1 MSKQQ
6 QQRLGQLDALRGS
19 AMVWMTIYHFCFDL
33 NHFGWIRQDFY
44 NDPLWTWQRT
54 AIVSLFL
61 FCVGWSQAATSFK
74 SASVSGSKT
83 ASSERLMFSWR
94 RWFQIAACAGAV
106 SVSSYVMYPKSYIY
120 FGVLHAV
127 CVMLLLLWGV
137 RALGA
142 YAYNYLPTN
151 KAGGRQELWLVG
163 LFIGTGLACLALFM
177 YPPVI
182 FNAPPWN
189 ILGLI
194 TQKPITEDYVP
205 LLPWFALVCLGFTYG
220 QRRKAQRHSI
230 EKKGLDVSL
239 NITSSPQVLSLL
251 SKLGRYSLPYYML
264 HQPVLIGVLYLL
276 NLGRLA

>member
-6 QQRLGQLDALRGS
+6 QQRLGQLDALRGG

-44 NDPLWTWQRT
+44 NDPFWTWQRT

-61 FCVGWSQAATSFK
+61 FCAGWSQAATSFK
-74 SASVSGSKT
+74 SAPVSGAKT
-83 ASSERLMFSWR
+83 ASSEWLMFSWR
-94 RWFQIAACAGAV
+94 RWFQIAACAGVV
-106 SVSSYVMYPKSYIY
+106 SVSSYVMYPKSFIY

-127 CVMLLLLWGV
+127 CVMLLLLWGL
-137 RALGA
+137 RAVCVYACVYTGKVWGRPELG
-142 YAYNYLPTN
+142 
-151 KAGGRQELWLVG
+151 LVG
-163 LFIGTGLACLALFM
+163 LPVFTGLACLALFM
-177 YPPVI
+177 HPPVI
-182 FNAPPWN
+182 LNAPPWN

-194 TQKPITEDYVP
+194 SQKPITEDYVP
-205 LLPWFALVCLGFTYG
+205 LLPWFALVCFGFAYG
-220 QRRKAQRHSI
+220 QWRRARLFSI

-251 SKLGRYSLPYYML
+251 SKLGRYSLSYYML